1 MTGIQSKADFLES
14 KSSVLE
20 DGTTTLPFTALWNL
34 LIDGLG
40 RMWPSH
46 TKLGETSLGDVWP
59 CPALKEAAGVGEGDN
74 FVPFHKLSQWLAY
87 SLIEV
92 LERTLNWRVVGKE
105 KLTGLP
111 EYRNGILSLLL

>member
-1 MTGIQSKADFLES
+1 MS
-14 KSSVLE
+14 E
-20 DGTTTLPFTALWNL
+20 DGTTVLPFTTLWNL

-40 RMWPSH
+40 HMWPSL

-59 CPALKEAAGVGEGDN
+59 CPALQEAAGIGEGDN
-74 FVPFHKLSQWLAY
+74 LVPFHKLSQWLAY

-92 LERTLNWRVVGKE
+92 LERILNWRIVGKE

-111 EYRNGILSLLL
+111 EYRNGILSFLL